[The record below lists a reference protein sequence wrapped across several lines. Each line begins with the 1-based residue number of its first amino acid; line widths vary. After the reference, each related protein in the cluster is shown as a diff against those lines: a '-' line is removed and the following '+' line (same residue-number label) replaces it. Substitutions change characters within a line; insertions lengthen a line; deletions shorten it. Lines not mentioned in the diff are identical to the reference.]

1 MYLDSN
7 ENLKAAV
14 KYARRPKRPIRL
26 AILFLEPR
34 ERRLKLQPLETDHN
48 VPRGI
53 LLNKK
58 SSLQPFLKEKLR
70 SHPWE
75 ILLKDGRAR
84 GCRFCCPF
92 SFGAALVSAKNGRFQ
107 INTIVWKRAYGNL
120 NATLYAKLK
129 LGSTT

>member
-26 AILFLEPR
+26 VILFCAPP
-34 ERRLKLQPLETDHN
+34 LKITPLETDHN
-48 VPRGI
+48 VLRGI

-75 ILLKDGRAR
+75 ILLKDGRVL
-84 GCRFCCPF
+84 
-92 SFGAALVSAKNGRFQ
+92 SFLPPVPPLAHSQKTAVK
-107 INTIVWKRAYGNL
+107 
-120 NATLYAKLK
+120 
-129 LGSTT
+129 STPPLSRD